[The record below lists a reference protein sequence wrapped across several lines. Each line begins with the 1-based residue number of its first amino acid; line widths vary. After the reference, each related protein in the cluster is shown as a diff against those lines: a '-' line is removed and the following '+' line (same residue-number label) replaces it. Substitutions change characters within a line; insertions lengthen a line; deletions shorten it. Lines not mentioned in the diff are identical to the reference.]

1 MGVIGVDSSGIIKDP
16 PEPVWMA
23 AVRKAQVQKHNIL
36 YLSESECAKYRKM
49 IPEEWWRERIGA
61 ALAFKSLLPLIKHSD
76 IIQIHEDWKGKR
88 RRKIVERYLR
98 RMFGIKFLGRHP
110 LNNPK
115 IQFISGGG
123 TLDIQLA
130 DRKSW
135 KARHGWNDC
144 VFNCPDLSNL
154 LKDLNGV

>member
-1 MGVIGVDSSGIIKDP
+1 LGVIGVDSSGIIKDP

-23 AVRKAQVQKHNIL
+23 AVRKVQVQKHNIL

-49 IPEEWWRERIGA
+49 IPEEWWRERIG
-61 ALAFKSLLPLIKHSD
+61 D

-98 RMFGIKFLGRHP
+98 RMFGIRFLGRHP

-115 IQFISGGG
+115 IQFISGEG

-135 KARHGWNDC
+135 KARHGWKDC
-144 VFNCPDLSNL
+144 VFNCPDLSKL
-154 LKDLNGV
+154 LEDLDKV